1 MPRLCGWCTHPRRH
15 EFESRLAAGEPI
27 AAVALDT
34 GHSISAAKRHLR
46 AHVAPA
52 LLGELR
58 LGSQLSEVHLSD
70 FTDRLVELADTT
82 ASLRAAATRSND
94 GTLLLKA
101 VRDELQILSVL
112 MDQLGIDSTEAAEQ
126 VREAKHLGIAIH
138 DVLPAHPDLCRQ
150 IADRLYELEADNLAA
165 AFESLAGPTELTPVR
180 AVRFLDTT
188 EKDVAL

>member
-1 MPRLCGWCTHPRRH
+1 MSRPCGWCVHPKRH
-15 EFESRLAAGEPI
+15 QFEQRLAAGEPI

-94 GTLLLKA
+94 GTLLLRA
-101 VRDELQILSVL
+101 VREEAQILSVL
-112 MDQLGIDSTEAAEQ
+112 MDFLGIDSTEAGEQ
-126 VREAKHLGIAIH
+126 LRDAKHLAQAIH
-138 DVLPAHPDLCRQ
+138 AVLPAHPDVSRQ
-150 IADRLYELEADNLAA
+150 LADRLYEMQADNLASA
-165 AFESLAGPTELTPVR
+165 IESLIGPTELAPVR
-180 AVRFLDTT
+180 AVRFLDS